1 MKSEKYRAENRNSEK
16 EREVMDP
23 ENEGLIETIR
33 QVCDFWRRRVKW
45 TDKKN
50 RYIYQQETTSN
61 LCRLYLV
68 ADEVDEEQLKPR
80 SSYKRRQCSQ
90 EFQRG

>member
-33 QVCDFWRRRVKW
+33 QVCDFWRRRVK
-45 TDKKN
+45 
-50 RYIYQQETTSN
+50 
-61 LCRLYLV
+61 
-68 ADEVDEEQLKPR
+68 
-80 SSYKRRQCSQ
+80 
-90 EFQRG
+90 